1 MVRTDRQEL
10 RRRKRGRKR
19 TGDHFVVD
27 RLRGQLDRR
36 TDWLRRERKWTG
48 GQEMRLDSRRTM
60 VGASIHYLLSLKI
73 GWFYLY
79 KLVIV
84 INKLNIG
91 YNC

>member
-27 RLRGQLDRR
+27 RLRGQLEGR

-48 GQEMRLDSRRTM
+48 GKRDETGQQTYNGGSFNPLFAKLEN
-60 VGASIHYLLSLKI
+60 
-73 GWFYLY
+73 
-79 KLVIV
+79 KLV
-84 INKLNIG
+84 LPL
-91 YNC
+91 